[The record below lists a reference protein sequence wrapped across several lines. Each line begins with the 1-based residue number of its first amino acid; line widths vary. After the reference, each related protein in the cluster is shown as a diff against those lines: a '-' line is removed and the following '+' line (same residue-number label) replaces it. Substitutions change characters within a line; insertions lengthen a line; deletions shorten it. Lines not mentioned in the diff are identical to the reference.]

1 MNKWLQL
8 LIGLVLVLVPI
19 WTAITFPGW
28 GQAVID
34 LIQGGLVIGV
44 ALIGLVLIVLGI
56 SSMKDN
62 D

>member
-8 LIGLVLVLVPI
+8 LIGLLLVLIPV
-19 WTAITFPGW
+19 WTALTFQGW

-44 ALIGLVLIVLGI
+44 ALIGIVLVILGI
-56 SSMKDN
+56 SSMKED
-62 D
+62 